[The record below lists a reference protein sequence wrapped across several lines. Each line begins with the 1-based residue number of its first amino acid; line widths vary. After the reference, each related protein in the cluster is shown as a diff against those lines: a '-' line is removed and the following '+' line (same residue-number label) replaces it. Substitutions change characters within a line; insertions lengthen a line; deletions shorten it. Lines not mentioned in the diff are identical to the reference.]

1 MINLSQQ
8 MRLGL
13 KLTPQQVQYLKLLQL
28 PTMALEQR
36 IKTELE
42 LNPLLE
48 TNEELEQTLEQE
60 EPDEAAADSTDD
72 KSEEKPEEKADE
84 KPDATE
90 DSYTLDDYL
99 NDDLAGYKSPEAYRA
114 QDEDEE
120 YERPIASSV
129 PMSERMLNQF
139 RLQSQDDTEF
149 LIAEEIIG
157 NVDED
162 GYLRRDLS
170 LIVQDLNLSFGLE
183 ITMEQAEQTLKRIQ
197 LLDPP
202 GIAARN
208 LQECLIS
215 QARTIHCDAHIKE
228 LALRILETHFDDLK
242 LKRFDNLASDLHIGL
257 ETLKK
262 VIDLIQRLNPKPGEG
277 EFSAQE
283 NYITPDFIVEN
294 DEGDFIITLNDRS
307 LPTLRINKAYRDL
320 VAPKSKK
327 TSKEAKDFI
336 KQKFESAKWFIAS
349 IHQRRET
356 LLKVMRAIVE
366 RQKLWFSEGEVL
378 KPMIYKDVAEVV
390 GVDIS
395 TISRV
400 VNSKYVQTEFGV
412 HSLKRFFTSGLE
424 TESGEDVSNQVIKQ
438 RIKDIIEAEDP
449 KKPLNDDK
457 IAAMVG
463 GQGVKIARR
472 TVAKYREQM
481 GIPIA
486 RMRKKI

>member
-1 MINLSQQ
+1 

-48 TNEELEQTLEQE
+48 TNEELEQALEQE
-60 EPDEAAADSTDD
+60 EADEAADAA
-72 KSEEKPEEKADE
+72 EEKVEEKVEEPAD
-84 KPDATE
+84 
-90 DSYTLDDYL
+90 DSYTLEDYI

-129 PMSERMLNQF
+129 PMSERLLNQF
-139 RLQSQDDTEF
+139 RLQCQDDTQF

-162 GYLRRDLS
+162 GYLRRDLE
-170 LIVQDLNLSFGLE
+170 LIVQDLNLSFGLD
-183 ITMEQAEQTLKRIQ
+183 ISMDRAEETLKRIQ

-202 GIAARN
+202 GIGSRN
-208 LQECLIS
+208 LQECLIAQVRS
-215 QARTIHCDAHIKE
+215 VKCDPHIRE
-228 LALRILETHFDDLK
+228 LALKILQNHFDDLK
-242 LKRFDNLASDLHIGL
+242 LKRFDNLANDLHIGMD
-257 ETLKK
+257 TLKR
-262 VIDLIQRLNPKPGEG
+262 VIELIQRLNPKPGEG

-283 NYITPDFIVEN
+283 NYVTPDFIVEN

-320 VAPKSKK
+320 VAPKGKK
-327 TSKEAKDFI
+327 ASKEAKDFI

-366 RQKLWFSEGEVL
+366 RQRIWFAQGEGL
-378 KPMIYKDVAEVV
+378 RPMIYKDIAEVV

-412 HSLKRFFTSGLE
+412 HSLKQFFTSGLE

-438 RIKDIIEAEDP
+438 RIKDIIETEDP

-472 TVAKYREQM
+472 TVAKYREHM

>member
-42 LNPLLE
+42 VNPLLE
-48 TNEELEQTLEQE
+48 TVEELEQDAEQTEPEETPAETPE
-60 EPDEAAADSTDD
+60 EPKETAESD
-72 KSEEKPEEKADE
+72 
-84 KPDATE
+84 
-90 DSYTLDDYL
+90 DSYSLEDYL
-99 NDDLAGYKSPEAYRA
+99 NDDLAGYKSPELSRA
-114 QDEDEE
+114 QDEEEE
-120 YERPIASSV
+120 YERPIASTV
-129 PMSERMLNQF
+129 PMSERLLSQL
-139 RLQSQDDTEF
+139 RLQLDNDTDF

-162 GYLRRDLS
+162 GYLRRDLE
-170 LIVQDLNLSFGLE
+170 LVVQDLNLTFGME
-183 ITMEQAEQTLKRIQ
+183 IPLAQAEQVIKKIQ

-208 LQECLIS
+208 LQECLIA
-215 QARTIHCDAHIKE
+215 QVRVARVEATIKE
-228 LALRILETHFDDLK
+228 LALKVLQVHFEDLK
-242 LKRFDNLASDLHIGL
+242 LKRFENLSTSLHIGM

-262 VIDLIQRLNPKPGEG
+262 VIELIQHLNPKPGEG

-294 DEGDFIITLNDRS
+294 DEGEFIISLHDRNMPS
-307 LPTLRINKAYRDL
+307 LRINKAYRDL
-320 VAPKSKK
+320 VAPKGKK
-327 TSKEAKDFI
+327 ASKEAKDFI
-336 KQKFESAKWFIAS
+336 KQKFEAAKWFIAS

-366 RQKLWFSEGEVL
+366 RQRQWFEEGEVL
-378 KPMIYKDVAEVV
+378 KPMIYKDIAEVV

-412 HSLKRFFTSGLE
+412 HSLKEFFTSGLE
-424 TESGEDVSNQVIKQ
+424 TDSGEDVSNQTIKQ
-438 RIKDIIEAEDP
+438 RIKDIISVEDP
-449 KKPLNDDK
+449 KKPLNDDR

-463 GQGVKIARR
+463 GEGVKIARR

-486 RMRKKI
+486 RLRKKI

>member
-48 TNEELEQTLEQE
+48 TVEELEQVADQVEPEDQATESQE
-60 EPDEAAADSTDD
+60 EIKETGESD
-72 KSEEKPEEKADE
+72 
-84 KPDATE
+84 
-90 DSYTLDDYL
+90 DSYSLEDYL
-99 NDDLAGYKSPEAYRA
+99 NDDLAGYKSPESYRN
-114 QDEDEE
+114 QDEEEE
-120 YERPIASSV
+120 YERPIASAI
-129 PMSERMLNQF
+129 PMSERLLSQY
-139 RLQSQDDTEF
+139 RLQVENDTDF

-162 GYLRRDLS
+162 GYLRRELE
-170 LIVQDLNLSFGLE
+170 LVVQDLNLTFGLD
-183 ITMEQAEQTLKRIQ
+183 IPLSQAEQVLKKLQ
-197 LLDPP
+197 LLEPP

-208 LQECLIS
+208 LQECLIA
-215 QARTIHCDAHIKE
+215 QVKVAKTEPTIKE
-228 LALRILETHFDDLK
+228 LALKVLQLHFEDLK
-242 LKRFDNLASDLHIGL
+242 LKRFENLSTNLRVSM

-262 VIDLIQRLNPKPGEG
+262 VIELIQHLNPKPGEG

-294 DEGDFIITLNDRS
+294 DDGEFIISLHDRN
-307 LPTLRINKAYRDL
+307 LPSLRINKAYRDL
-320 VAPKSKK
+320 VAPKGKK
-327 TSKEAKDFI
+327 ASKEAKEFI
-336 KQKFESAKWFIAS
+336 KQKFEAAKWFIAS

-366 RQKLWFSEGEVL
+366 RQRQWFEEGEVL
-378 KPMIYKDVAEVV
+378 KPMIYKDIAEVV

-412 HSLKRFFTSGLE
+412 YSLKEFFTSGLE
-424 TESGEDVSNQVIKQ
+424 TESGEDVSNQMIKQ
-438 RIKDIIEAEDP
+438 RIKDIISAEDP

-463 GQGVKIARR
+463 GEGVRIARR

-486 RMRKKI
+486 RLRKKI

>member
-48 TNEELEQTLEQE
+48 TNEELEQALEQE
-60 EPDEAAADSTDD
+60 EADEAADAA
-72 KSEEKPEEKADE
+72 EEKVEEKVEEPAD
-84 KPDATE
+84 
-90 DSYTLDDYL
+90 DSYTLEDYI
-99 NDDLAGYKSPEAYRA
+99 NDDLAGYKSPEAFRA

-129 PMSERMLNQF
+129 PMSERLLNQF
-139 RLQSQDDTEF
+139 RLQCQDDTQF

-162 GYLRRDLS
+162 GYLRRDLE
-170 LIVQDLNLSFGLE
+170 LIVQDLNLSFGLD
-183 ITMEQAEQTLKRIQ
+183 ISMDRAEETLKRIQ

-202 GIAARN
+202 GIGSRN
-208 LQECLIS
+208 LQECLIAQVRS
-215 QARTIHCDAHIKE
+215 VKCDPHIRE
-228 LALRILETHFDDLK
+228 LALKILQNHFDDLK
-242 LKRFDNLASDLHIGL
+242 LKRFDNLANDLHIGMD
-257 ETLKK
+257 TLKR
-262 VIDLIQRLNPKPGEG
+262 VIELIQRLNPKPGEG

-320 VAPKSKK
+320 VAPKGKK
-327 TSKEAKDFI
+327 ASKEAKDFI

-366 RQKLWFSEGEVL
+366 RQRIWFAQGEGL
-378 KPMIYKDVAEVV
+378 RPMIYKDIAEVV

-412 HSLKRFFTSGLE
+412 HSLKQFFTSGLE

-438 RIKDIIEAEDP
+438 RIKDIIETEDP

-472 TVAKYREQM
+472 TVAKYREHM

>member
-48 TNEELEQTLEQE
+48 TIDEMEQQTEQDEPEEAIAETVE
-60 EPDEAAADSTDD
+60 
-72 KSEEKPEEKADE
+72 EEKVENKEDE
-84 KPDATE
+84 SYSLE
-90 DSYTLDDYL
+90 DYI
-99 NDDLAGYKSPEAYRA
+99 NDDLAGYKSPESYKP
-114 QDEDEE
+114 QDEEEE
-120 YERPIASSV
+120 YERPLASTV
-129 PMSERMLNQF
+129 PMSERLLSQF
-139 RLQSQDDTEF
+139 RLQCENDLDF

-162 GYLRRDLS
+162 GYLRRELA
-170 LIVQDLNLSFGLE
+170 LIVQDLNLTFGFDISLE
-183 ITMEQAEQTLKRIQ
+183 RAEEVLKLIQ

-202 GIAARN
+202 GIAARD
-208 LQECLIS
+208 LQECLIA
-215 QARTIHCDAHIKE
+215 QVRTTKCDPHIKE
-228 LALRILETHFDDLK
+228 LALKVLQHHFEDLK
-242 LKRFDNLASDLHIGL
+242 LKRFENLSNGLHVGMDS
-257 ETLKK
+257 LKR
-262 VIDLIQRLNPKPGEG
+262 VIELIQHLNPKPGEG

-294 DEGDFIITLNDRS
+294 DEGDFIISLHDRNM
-307 LPTLRINKAYRDL
+307 PALRINKAYRDL
-320 VAPKSKK
+320 VAPKGKK
-327 TSKEAKDFI
+327 ASKEAKDFI
-336 KQKFESAKWFIAS
+336 KQKFEAAKWFIAS
-349 IHQRRET
+349 IHQRRQT
-356 LLKVMRAIVE
+356 LMKVMRAIVD
-366 RQKLWFSEGEVL
+366 RQRKWFEEGEIL
-378 KPMIYKDVAEVV
+378 KPMIYKDIAEVV

-412 HSLKRFFTSGLE
+412 HSLKQFFTSGLE
-424 TESGEDVSNQVIKQ
+424 TESGEDVSNRMIKH
-438 RIKDIIEAEDP
+438 RIKDIIEVEDP
-449 KKPLNDDK
+449 QKPLNDDK

-463 GQGVKIARR
+463 GEGVKIARR
-472 TVAKYREQM
+472 TVAKYREQL

-486 RMRKKI
+486 RLRKKI

>member
-48 TNEELEQTLEQE
+48 ANEELEQSLEQE
-60 EPDEAAADSTDD
+60 EPDETADAA
-72 KSEEKPEEKADE
+72 EEKTEEKAEEKAD
-84 KPDATE
+84 PE
-90 DSYTLDDYL
+90 DSYTLDDYI
-99 NDDLAGYKSPEAYRA
+99 NDDLSGYKSPEAYRA

-129 PMSERMLNQF
+129 PMSERLLNQF

-183 ITMEQAEQTLKRIQ
+183 ISMEQAELTIKRIQ
-197 LLDPP
+197 SLDPP

-208 LQECLIS
+208 LQECLIA
-215 QARTIHCDAHIKE
+215 QARTIRCEAHIKE
-228 LALRILETHFDDLK
+228 LTLRILQHHFDDLK
-242 LKRFDNLASDLHIGL
+242 LKRFDNLANDLHITL

-262 VIDLIQRLNPKPGEG
+262 VIELIQRLNPKPGEG

-366 RQKLWFSEGEVL
+366 RQRLWFSEGEVL
-378 KPMIYKDVAEVV
+378 KPMIYKDIAEVV